1 MNAPCKGCQDR
12 ALGCHGCCERYRAFT
27 ARNSEVREAKAR
39 EQILNGYEIGVM
51 GRMLKG
57 RHQAFVRHKP
67 TLK

>member
-1 MNAPCKGCQDR
+1 M
-12 ALGCHGCCERYRAFT
+12 
-27 ARNSEVREAKAR
+27 REAKAR